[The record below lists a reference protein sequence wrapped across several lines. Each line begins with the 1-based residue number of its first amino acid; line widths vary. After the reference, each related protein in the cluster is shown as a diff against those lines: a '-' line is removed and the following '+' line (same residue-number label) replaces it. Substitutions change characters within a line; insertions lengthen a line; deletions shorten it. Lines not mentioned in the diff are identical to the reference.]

1 MSAKP
6 LLILASKSRTRLD
19 LLAGAGLTA
28 TPVPADID
36 ERAIED
42 RMGAAAPRDHAIA
55 LAEAKALAVSQ
66 MRPGTTV
73 IGADQVL
80 DCDGERFHKP
90 ENRQQAAR
98 NLEKLRGRTHRLT
111 AAAALAADNQILWS
125 ASAEARLTM
134 RDFTPQD
141 RDTVL
146 DLEGDAIL
154 SSVGAYRLEGPS
166 IRLFEAI
173 DGDYFTILG
182 LPLLPLLA
190 ALRHHAPRIM
200 QTGASPK
207 KVSTS

>member
-6 LLILASKSRTRLD
+6 LLILASKSQTRLQ

-28 TPVPADID
+28 RPVPADID

-42 RMGAAAPRDHAIA
+42 RMGNAAPRDHAIA

-66 MRPGTTV
+66 VRPGTIV

-80 DCDGERFHKP
+80 DCEGERFHKP
-90 ENRQQAAR
+90 ANREQATR

-111 AAAALAADNQILWS
+111 AAAALAADGQILWS

-134 RDFTPQD
+134 RNFAPQD
-141 RDTVL
+141 RETVL

-166 IRLFEAI
+166 IRLFEAV

-190 ALRHHAPRIM
+190 ALRQHAPHIM
-200 QTGASPK
+200 QAGAASN
-207 KVSTS
+207 KVSAS